1 MRYEAGRFASR
12 TDSEEL
18 AMKQDTDASKAGGI
32 SKNITKD
39 FGSFLTLGLQL
50 AISVV
55 VFFFIG
61 YWLDGKFGTSPWGTI
76 GGAFLGA
83 AGGLTKFLKEAIA
96 LGKRADEDLK
106 REIEQHKHEG

>member
-1 MRYEAGRFASR
+1 
-12 TDSEEL
+12 
-18 AMKQDTDASKAGGI
+18 MKQDPDASGGTGKSLPGGV
-32 SKNITKD
+32 SKSVTKD

-61 YWLDGKFGTSPWGTI
+61 YWLDGKFGTSPWCTV

-83 AGGLTKFLKEAIA
+83 AGGLTKFLKEAMA

-106 REIEQHKHEG
+106 ERIEHHTHES